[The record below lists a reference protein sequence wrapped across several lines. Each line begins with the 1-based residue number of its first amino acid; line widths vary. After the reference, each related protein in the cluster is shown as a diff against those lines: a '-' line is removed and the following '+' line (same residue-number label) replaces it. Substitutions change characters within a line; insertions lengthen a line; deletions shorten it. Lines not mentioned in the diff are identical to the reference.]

1 MSTQHLKLHPLTGTS
16 DHDLTGLVQGQLLYN
31 SGGTSGVQSSGLYTN
46 GSGGLSATTLSGG
59 TILSGSTNLYNIFLT
74 AGQLSGTSV
83 SAGSN
88 IIVAVNGSDY
98 RVSVSGNPQFNS
110 VTASGASS
118 FTTLSATTLIS
129 GSTNLYQIFAPFGT
143 VSGVEAV
150 GAVGN
155 LFTGGTAVNP
165 TINITASPSFNSIT
179 ASGSSNFSA
188 GLSASTLSGG
198 TILSGST
205 NLYQIFA
212 PFGSS
217 GVASVGTTG
226 NLFTGGTALNP
237 TINIT
242 ASPSFASVTASGSSN
257 FSAGLSASTLSG
269 GTILSGST
277 NLYSIFAPFGSGVQ
291 SVGANGNLSTGG
303 TATNPTIILVASPSF
318 NSVTASG
325 SSNFSAGLSASTL
338 SGGTILSGSTNIGGL
353 FVNGVTA
360 GSNTA
365 IGGSSTFPSVS
376 VVASPSFNSVT
387 ASGASSFATL
397 SATTYIS
404 GSTNLYQIF
413 APFGSSGV
421 ASVGQGSNIT
431 TGGTALNPT
440 INLSSSI
447 GVNNLVATGNTS
459 LNTLTASG
467 TSNFTGALQSGG
479 TDLANIFVQGSGTNG
494 TIPLWNGT
502 RVQGNSVITQSG
514 TGVTVN
520 GSIYIYGN
528 VDVLGTATTF
538 NTTTVSTSDNN
549 ITMNLSGSH
558 VSAFGGGITVLSG
571 TPSGVASTWTIDA
584 NGAWSSNTQI
594 LTSAITVNG
603 GAIAST
609 GGGTIT
615 SGGTNLYSIFAA
627 FGSGVQ
633 SVGANG
639 NLSTGGT
646 ATNPTIILAS
656 SPSFASITASG
667 SSNFSAGLSASTL
680 SGGTILSGSTNLY
693 AIFAPFGSSGVA
705 SVGQGSNITTGGTV
719 LNPTI
724 SVVASPS
731 FNSVT
736 ASGSSNFS
744 AGLSASTLSGG
755 TILSGSTNI
764 GGLFVNGV
772 TAGSN
777 TTIGGSSTFPSVS
790 VVASPSFNSVTASGS
805 SNFSAGLSASTLSG
819 GTILSGSTNLYS
831 IFTTGAHTAVQPGT
845 NITTGGTAANP
856 TINVVSS
863 PSFASVT
870 ASGSSNF
877 SAGLSASTLSGG
889 TILSGSTNL
898 YSIFT
903 TGAHTAVQ
911 PGSNITTGG
920 TAANPTVS
928 LVASPSV
935 SNFTASGN
943 TSLQGTTGTT
953 IYASQFFAIT
963 PYTGA
968 NPTSPVD
975 DQMWMYSAATG
986 IITLNY
992 RVGGV
997 TKGVELS

>member
-16 DHDLTGLVQGQLLYN
+16 DHDITGLASGELLYN

-46 GSGGLSATTLSGG
+46 GVGGLSAATLSGG
-59 TILSGSTNLYNIFLT
+59 TILSGSTNLYSIFLT

-88 IIVAVNGSDY
+88 ISVAVNGSDY
-98 RVSVSGNPQFNS
+98 KVSVSGNPQFNS
-110 VTASGASS
+110 ITASGASS
-118 FTTLSATTLIS
+118 FTTLSATTL
-129 GSTNLYQIFAPFGT
+129 
-143 VSGVEAV
+143 
-150 GAVGN
+150 
-155 LFTGGTAVNP
+155 
-165 TINITASPSFNSIT
+165 
-179 ASGSSNFSA
+179 
-188 GLSASTLSGG
+188 
-198 TILSGST
+198 
-205 NLYQIFA
+205 
-212 PFGSS
+212 
-217 GVASVGTTG
+217 
-226 NLFTGGTALNP
+226 
-237 TINIT
+237 
-242 ASPSFASVTASGSSN
+242 
-257 FSAGLSASTLSG
+257 
-269 GTILSGST
+269 
-277 NLYSIFAPFGSGVQ
+277 
-291 SVGANGNLSTGG
+291 
-303 TATNPTIILVASPSF
+303 
-318 NSVTASG
+318 
-325 SSNFSAGLSASTL
+325 
-338 SGGTILSGSTNIGGL
+338 
-353 FVNGVTA
+353 
-360 GSNTA
+360 
-365 IGGSSTFPSVS
+365 
-376 VVASPSFNSVT
+376 
-387 ASGASSFATL
+387 
-397 SATTYIS
+397 IS

-431 TGGTALNPT
+431 TGGTALNPI

-502 RVQGNSVITQSG
+502 KVQGNSVITQSG

-571 TPSGVASTWTIDA
+571 TPSGVASTWTIDT

-667 SSNFSAGLSASTL
+667 ASSFATLSAT
-680 SGGTILSGSTNLY
+680 TYISGSTNLY
-693 AIFAPFGSSGVA
+693 QIFAPFGSSGVA
-705 SVGQGSNITTGGTV
+705 SVGQGSNITTGGTA

-772 TAGSN
+772 VAGTN
-777 TTIGGSSTFPSVS
+777 TTVNGSSTFPKVN
-790 VVASPSFNSVTASGS
+790 VVDSPSFNSVTASGAS
-805 SNFSAGLSASTLSG
+805 SFATLSAT
-819 GTILSGSTNLYS
+819 TYISGSTNLYQ
-831 IFTTGAHTAVQPGT
+831 IFAPFGT
-845 NITTGGTAANP
+845 
-856 TINVVSS
+856 VSG
-863 PSFASVT
+863 VET
-870 ASGSSNF
+870 VG
-877 SAGLSASTLSGG
+877 
-889 TILSGSTNL
+889 
-898 YSIFT
+898 
-903 TGAHTAVQ
+903 Q
-911 PGSNITTGG
+911 GSNITTGG
-920 TAANPTVS
+920 TAVNPTIN

-935 SNFTASGN
+935 NKFTASGN

-975 DQMWMYSAATG
+975 DQMWMYSATTG